1 MSRTSALDTIKN
13 NKAPSIADFPQ
24 QLRKLA
30 EYIKENYEFKSISEA
45 CQSMGINYLSVQS
58 QISRFRKKGFE
69 YNELLY
75 SMLDTR
81 NKHRLLFI
89 DNKVYETALDGNMT
103 ASKLFYQ
110 RANAIDNGSGG
121 DRNVIINQI
130 NIPIATATA
139 APIDLIKTWQ
149 ERDKE
154 IER

>member
-13 NKAPSIADFPQ
+13 NKEPKLDDFPPV
-24 QLRKLA
+24 LKKLA
-30 EYIKENYEFKSISEA
+30 QRFMENYTFKSIQQLCDSE
-45 CQSMGINYLSVQS
+45 GFNYQVVQNAV
-58 QISRFRKKGFE
+58 SRMRKKGLE
-69 YNELLY
+69 YNDLLY
-75 SMLDTR
+75 SLLDSR
-81 NKHRLLFI
+81 NKHRLVFV
-89 DNKVYETALDGNMT
+89 DNSVYEKALDGSVP
-103 ASKLFYQ
+103 ASRLFYQ
-110 RANAIDNGSGG
+110 RTNAIDNGSGG

>member
-1 MSRTSALDTIKN
+1 MSNSVEKYDDKKVDIK
-13 NKAPSIADFPQ
+13 DFPQ

-103 ASKLFYQ
+103 GAKLFYQ
-110 RANAIDNGSGG
+110 RANAIDSGSGG

-130 NIPIATATA
+130 NIPIATNTS
-139 APIDLIKTWQ
+139 APVDLIKTWQ

-154 IER
+154 LDR

>member
-1 MSRTSALDTIKN
+1 
-13 NKAPSIADFPQ
+13 
-24 QLRKLA
+24 
-30 EYIKENYEFKSISEA
+30 
-45 CQSMGINYLSVQS
+45 MGINYLSVQS

-75 SMLDTR
+75 DMLDTR

-89 DNKVYETALDGNMT
+89 DNKVYETALDGSVP

-110 RANAIDNGSGG
+110 RTNAIDSGSGG

-130 NIPIATATA
+130 NIPIATNTS
-139 APIDLIKTWQ
+139 APVDLIKTWQ

-154 IER
+154 TER